1 MKRSARTW
9 SSRAADDATTSEPS
23 GSIARGGPLVKYTSP
38 TSAPRANAPR
48 NMSRKRKVTWRVMA
62 RMIGSYEA
70 MHAQRTN
77 GSRRLALFEI
87 VEFARAEGHELP
99 PWVEI
104 ASAVYDWAWPRVYA
118 PLWEDDAFHG

>member
-1 MKRSARTW
+1 MRPSARTW
-9 SSRAADDATTSEPS
+9 SSQTADDATTPEPS
-23 GSIARGGPLVKYTSP
+23 SSIARGGPLVKYTSP
-38 TSAPRANAPR
+38 TTPPHG
-48 NMSRKRKVTWRVMA
+48 MSRERKASWRVMT

-70 MHAQRTN
+70 MHAQRTT
-77 GSRRLALFEI
+77 GSRRLALSEI
-87 VEFARAEGHELP
+87 VEFARAEGHALP

>member
-1 MKRSARTW
+1 MRPSARTW
-9 SSRAADDATTSEPS
+9 SSRAADDATTPEPS
-23 GSIARGGPLVKYTSP
+23 SSRARGGLLVKYTSP
-38 TSAPRANAPR
+38 ATPPHG
-48 NMSRKRKVTWRVMA
+48 MSRERKASWRVMT

-70 MHAQRTN
+70 MYAQRTT
-77 GSRRLALFEI
+77 GSRRLALSEI
-87 VEFARAEGHELP
+87 VEFARAEGHALP

>member
-9 SSRAADDATTSEPS
+9 SSRAADDATTPEPS
-23 GSIARGGPLVKYTSP
+23 SSRAHRAARGGPLVKYTSP
-38 TSAPRANAPR
+38 ATPPRS
-48 NMSRKRKVTWRVMA
+48 MSRERKATWRVMT

-70 MHAQRTN
+70 MYAQRTT
-77 GSRRLALFEI
+77 GSRRLALSEI
-87 VEFARAEGHELP
+87 VEFARAEGHALP